1 MTLIII
7 FIFALSLSTGIYLAV
22 QSYFD
27 KRDAGKVHD
36 RLVDRAPKLSS
47 DGTLRPASKGALFEG
62 GSAPK
67 NFGERIMTW
76 FNMDR
81 RLHQMAEQAGVQWLP
96 GQIVIGCLALAFAA
110 FNLCWYMLPPGLRYV
125 SFIAAVGGGALPLLY
140 LRRARRKRVDAFEAQ
155 FPDALLFVA
164 RAMRAGHAFSVSLD
178 MLQKEFDKPLSSEF
192 HIVFEEQNL
201 GLPID
206 VALEKLAKRMP
217 MLDVRFFVA
226 AVILQ
231 KRTGGNLGEILEKL
245 AGLIR
250 ERFKLRGQI
259 RTISA
264 HGRMSS
270 AVLTGIPI
278 VVAIMMYFV
287 NRAHMMFFVE
297 NEMGQWMAGLA
308 VAFVCVGFLIM
319 RQIVKIEV

>member
-1 MTLIII
+1 MTFAII
-7 FIFALSLSTGIYLAV
+7 FIFAMALSAGIYLAV
-22 QSYFD
+22 HSYFD
-27 KRDAGKVHD
+27 KRDAGEVHD
-36 RLVDRAPKLSS
+36 RLVNRGKKAGVDA
-47 DGTLRPASKGALFEG
+47 DRPAQKGVLFEG
-62 GSAPK
+62 NAAPR
-67 NFGERIMTW
+67 NIGGRILTW

-81 RLHQMAEQAGVQWLP
+81 RLEQMAEQAGVEWLP
-96 GQIVIGCLALAFAA
+96 GRIVLGCLGCAFVA
-110 FNLCWYMLPPGLRYV
+110 FNFCWYMLPPGIRFV
-125 SFIAAVGGGALPLLY
+125 SFFAALGASTLPLLY
-140 LRRARRKRVDAFEAQ
+140 LRRARKKRIAAFEAQ

-178 MLQKEFDKPLSSEF
+178 MLQKEFDKPLASEF
-192 HIVFEEQNL
+192 RIVFEEQNL

-206 VALEKLAKRMP
+206 IALEKLAKRMP

-270 AVLTGIPI
+270 AVLTAIP
-278 VVAIMMYFV
+278 VAVAIMMYFV

-297 NEMGQWMAGLA
+297 DEMGRWMAGLA
-308 VAFVCVGFLIM
+308 VLFVCVGFLIM
-319 RQIVKIEV
+319 RQIVNIEV

>member
-1 MTLIII
+1 MTFVIVFL
-7 FIFALSLSTGIYLAV
+7 FALALSTGIYLGV

-27 KRDAGKVHD
+27 KRDAGKVQD
-36 RLVDRAPKLSS
+36 RLLERPKTSA
-47 DGTLRPASKGALFEG
+47 GGATRPSRQEALFEG
-62 GSAPK
+62 GSLPK
-67 NFGERIMTW
+67 GLGGRILGR
-76 FNMDR
+76 FSIDR
-81 RLHQMAEQAGVQWLP
+81 RLQQMAEQAGVEWLP
-96 GQIVIGCLALAFAA
+96 GRIVLGCLGLAVVA
-110 FNLCWYMLPPGLRYV
+110 FNFCWYTLPPGLRYV
-125 SFIAAVGGGALPLLY
+125 SLIAAAGAASLPLLY

-270 AVLTGIPI
+270 AVLTAIPI
-278 VVAIMMYFV
+278 VVSIMMWFV
-287 NRAHMMFFVE
+287 NRDHMMFFVE
-297 NEMGQWMAGLA
+297 EEIGQWMAGLA
-308 VAFVCVGFLIM
+308 VGFVGVGFLIM

>member
-1 MTLIII
+1 MTLLII
-7 FIFALSLSTGIYLAV
+7 FIVALSTATGIYLAV
-22 QSYFD
+22 GRYFE
-27 KRDAGKVHD
+27 KQDAGKVHERLLD
-36 RLVDRAPKLSS
+36 RTAATVGHG
-47 DGTLRPASKGALFEG
+47 GTESGKGAALFAGDKKDKTLSETVLG
-62 GSAPK
+62 
-67 NFGERIMTW
+67 W
-76 FNMDR
+76 FNVDI
-81 RLHQMAEQAGVQWLP
+81 RLQGMAEQAGVNWAP
-96 GQIVIGCLALAFAA
+96 GRTVLTCLALAFVA
-110 FNLCWYMLPPGLRYV
+110 FNLYWYLLPPALYV
-125 SFIAAVGGGALPLLY
+125 LAFVAAAIAGSLPILY
-140 LRRARRKRVDAFEAQ
+140 LRRTRRKRVYAFEAQ

-178 MLQKEFDKPLSSEF
+178 LLQKEFEEPLAGEF
-192 HIVFEEQNL
+192 RIVFEEQNL
-201 GLPID
+201 GLPLD

-270 AVLTGIPI
+270 SVLTGIPSA
-278 VVAIMMYFV
+278 VATLMFFV
-287 NRAHMMFFVE
+287 NRPHMMFFVE
-297 NEMGQWMAGLA
+297 EEIGRMMAGTA
-308 VAFVCVGFLIM
+308 VGFVILGFFIM

>member
-1 MTLIII
+1 VTLAII
-7 FIFALSLSTGIYLAV
+7 FVFALVLCTGIYLGV
-22 QSYFD
+22 YSYFD
-27 KRDAGKVHD
+27 KRDAGEVHS
-36 RLVDRAPKLSS
+36 RLAERAKSVPN
-47 DGTLRPASKGALFEG
+47 DGTSGPSQKGALFGG
-62 GSAPK
+62 GSVPK
-67 NFGERIMTW
+67 NIGGRIMTW

-81 RLHQMAEQAGVQWLP
+81 RLHQMAEQAGVEWLP
-96 GQIVIGCLALAFAA
+96 GQIVMGCLGLAFVA
-110 FNLCWYMLPPGLRYV
+110 FNLGWYMLPPGMRYV
-125 SFIAAVGGGALPLLY
+125 GFIAAIGGGSLPLLY

-155 FPDALLFVA
+155 FPDALLFIA

-178 MLQKEFDKPLSSEF
+178 LLQKEFDKPLSSEF

-206 VALEKLAKRMP
+206 IALEKLAKRMP

-270 AVLTGIPI
+270 AVLTGIP
-278 VVAIMMYFV
+278 VVVSIMMYFV
-287 NRAHMMFFVE
+287 NRDHMMFFVE
-297 NEMGQWMAGLA
+297 EEIGQWMAGLA
-308 VAFVCVGFLIM
+308 VAFVCAGFLIM

>member
-1 MTLIII
+1 MTFAII
-7 FIFALSLSTGIYLAV
+7 FIFAMMLSTGIYLAV

-27 KRDAGKVHD
+27 KRDAGEVHD
-36 RLVDRAPKLSS
+36 RLVNRGKKAGADAA
-47 DGTLRPASKGALFEG
+47 RPAQKGVLFEG
-62 GSAPK
+62 DSAPRSI
-67 NFGERIMTW
+67 GGRILTW

-81 RLHQMAEQAGVQWLP
+81 RLEQMAEQAGVEWLP
-96 GQIVIGCLALAFAA
+96 GQIVMGCLGCAFVA
-110 FNLCWYMLPPGLRYV
+110 FNLCWYMLPPGIRFV
-125 SFIAAVGGGALPLLY
+125 SFFAAVVGGALPLLY
-140 LRRARRKRVDAFEAQ
+140 LRRARTKRIAAFEAQ

-178 MLQKEFDKPLSSEF
+178 MLQKEFDKPLASEF
-192 HIVFEEQNL
+192 RIVFEEQNL

-270 AVLTGIPI
+270 AVLTAIPI
-278 VVAIMMYFV
+278 VVAVMMYFV

-297 NEMGQWMAGLA
+297 EEMGRWMAGLA
-308 VAFVCVGFLIM
+308 VSFVCVGFFVM

>member
-1 MTLIII
+1 MTLVII
-7 FIFALSLSTGIYLAV
+7 FIFALVLSTGIYLAV
-22 QSYFD
+22 HSYFD
-27 KRDAGKVHD
+27 KRDAGEVHD
-36 RLVDRAPKLSS
+36 RLVDRAKTLTA
-47 DGTLRPASKGALFEG
+47 DGTPRPGQKGSLFEG
-62 GSAPK
+62 GSTP
-67 NFGERIMTW
+67 NSIGGRILTW
-76 FNMDR
+76 FNIDR
-81 RLHQMAEQAGVQWLP
+81 RLEQMAEQAGVEWLP
-96 GQIVIGCLALAFAA
+96 GQIVTGCLACAFVA
-110 FNLCWYMLPPGLRYV
+110 FNLCWYMLPPGIRYI
-125 SFIAAVGGGALPLLY
+125 SFIAAIGGGVLPLLY
-140 LRRARRKRVDAFEAQ
+140 LRRARRKRIDAFEAQ

-192 HIVFEEQNL
+192 RIVFEEQNL

-270 AVLTGIPI
+270 AVLTAIPV
-278 VVAIMMYFV
+278 VVATMMYFV

-297 NEMGQWMAGLA
+297 EEIGQWMAGLA

>member
-1 MTLIII
+1 MTLVII
-7 FIFALSLSTGIYLAV
+7 FVFALVLCTGIYLGV
-22 QSYFD
+22 HYYFD
-27 KRDAGKVHD
+27 KRDAGQVHN
-36 RLVDRAPKLSS
+36 RLLERAKSLPN
-47 DGTLRPASKGALFEG
+47 DGTSSPAQKGVLFEG
-62 GSAPK
+62 ESAPK
-67 NFGERIMTW
+67 NIGQRILTQ
-76 FNMDR
+76 FNIDR
-81 RLHQMAEQAGVQWLP
+81 RVHQMAEQAGVEWLP
-96 GQIVIGCLALAFAA
+96 GQIVMGCLGLAFVA
-110 FNLCWYMLPPGLRYV
+110 FNLCWYMLPPGMRYV
-125 SFIAAVGGGALPLLY
+125 GFIAAVGGGSLPLVY
-140 LRRARRKRVDAFEAQ
+140 LRRARRKRIDAFEAQ
-155 FPDALLFVA
+155 FPDALLFIA

-178 MLQKEFDKPLSSEF
+178 LLQKEFDKPLSSEF
-192 HIVFEEQNL
+192 HIVYEEQNL

-206 VALEKLAKRMP
+206 VALDKLAKRMP

-226 AVILQ
+226 AVTLQ

-278 VVAIMMYFV
+278 VVAIMLYFV

-297 NEMGQWMAGLA
+297 EEIGQWMAGLA
-308 VAFVCVGFLIM
+308 VAFVFIGFLIM

>member
-7 FIFALSLSTGIYLAV
+7 FIFAMALSAGIYLAV
-22 QSYFD
+22 QSYYD
-27 KRDAGKVHD
+27 KRDAGEVHD
-36 RLVDRAPKLSS
+36 RLVDRAHTHAA
-47 DGTLRPASKGALFEG
+47 DGTARSSPKGALFEG
-62 GSAPK
+62 DSVPTSIG
-67 NFGERIMTW
+67 GRIMAW

-81 RLHQMAEQAGVQWLP
+81 RLEQMAEQAGVEWVP
-96 GQIVIGCLALAFAA
+96 GQTVMGCLGCAVVA
-110 FNLCWYMLPPGLRYV
+110 FNLCWYMLPPGIRFV
-125 SFIAAVGGGALPLLY
+125 AFFAAVGGGALPLLY
-140 LRRARRKRVDAFEAQ
+140 LRRARRKRIAAFEAQ

-192 HIVFEEQNL
+192 RIVFEEQNL

-245 AGLIR
+245 ASLIR

-270 AVLTGIPI
+270 GVLTAIPI
-278 VVAIMMYFV
+278 VVAAMMWFV

-297 NEMGQWMAGLA
+297 DEMGRWMAGLA
-308 VAFVCVGFLIM
+308 ILFVCVGFLIM
-319 RQIVKIEV
+319 RQIVNIEV

>member
-1 MTLIII
+1 MTFVII
-7 FIFALSLSTGIYLAV
+7 FIFAMVLSSSIYLGV

-27 KRDAGKVHD
+27 KRDAGKVQD
-36 RLVDRAPKLSS
+36 RLSERVKAAVGAPRISRKE
-47 DGTLRPASKGALFEG
+47 ALFEG
-62 GSAPK
+62 AAVAKGI
-67 NFGERIMTW
+67 GGRILTW
-76 FNMDR
+76 FNLDR
-81 RLHQMAEQAGVQWLP
+81 RLHRMAEQAGVEWMP
-96 GQIVIGCLALAFAA
+96 GRIVVGCLGLAFVA
-110 FNLCWYMLPPGLRYV
+110 FNLGWYILPPGIRYM
-125 SFIAAVGGGALPLLY
+125 SFIAAAGAAALPLLY
-140 LRRARRKRVDAFEAQ
+140 LRRARRKRIDAFEAQ
-155 FPDALLFVA
+155 FPDALLFIA

-178 MLQKEFDKPLSSEF
+178 LLQKEFDKPLSSEF

-270 AVLTGIPI
+270 AVLTGIPV
-278 VVAIMMYFV
+278 VVAIMMWFV
-287 NRAHMMFFVE
+287 NRDHMMFFVE
-297 NEMGQWMAGLA
+297 DEIGQMMAGLA
-308 VAFVCVGFLIM
+308 LFFVCVGFLIM
-319 RQIVKIEV
+319 RQIVNIEV

>member
-1 MTLIII
+1 MTLFII
-7 FIFALSLSTGIYLAV
+7 FTFALVTAAGIYLSV
-22 QSYFD
+22 GRYFD
-27 KRDAGKVHD
+27 KRDAGAVHD
-36 RLVDRAPKLSS
+36 RLLDRTAVVATGGSA
-47 DGTLRPASKGALFEG
+47 GGSKAGALFAGEG
-62 GSAPK
+62 RDKTLS
-67 NFGERIMTW
+67 ERVLGL
-76 FNMDR
+76 FNVDKH
-81 RLHQMAEQAGVQWLP
+81 LQQMAERAGVGWAP
-96 GQIVIGCLALAFAA
+96 GQVVLGALAIAVVA
-110 FNLCWYMLPPGLRYV
+110 FNVCWYMLPPALHMV
-125 SFIAAVGGGALPLLY
+125 AFVAALVGALLPVMY
-140 LRRARRKRVDAFEAQ
+140 LRRARTKRVYAFEAQ
-155 FPDALLFVA
+155 FPDALLFIA

-178 MLQKEFDKPLSSEF
+178 MLQKEFEEPLAGEF
-192 HIVFEEQNL
+192 RIVFEEQNL

-270 AVLTGIPI
+270 AVLTAIPI
-278 VVAIMMYFV
+278 VVATMMCFV
-287 NRAHMMFFVE
+287 NRPHMMFFVE
-297 NEMGQWMAGLA
+297 EEIGRWMAGGA
-308 VAFVCVGFLIM
+308 VGFVILGFLIM

>member
-1 MTLIII
+1 MTFVII
-7 FIFALSLSTGIYLAV
+7 FIFAMALSAGIYLGV

-27 KRDAGKVHD
+27 KRDAGKVQD
-36 RLVDRAPKLSS
+36 RLSERVKAAEGAPRTSRKE
-47 DGTLRPASKGALFEG
+47 ALFEG
-62 GSAPK
+62 AAVAKGI
-67 NFGERIMTW
+67 GGRILTW
-76 FNMDR
+76 FNLDR
-81 RLHQMAEQAGVQWLP
+81 RLHRMAEQAGVEWMP
-96 GQIVIGCLALAFAA
+96 GQIVVGCLGLAFVA
-110 FNLCWYMLPPGLRYV
+110 FNLGWYMFPPGIRFM
-125 SFIAAVGGGALPLLY
+125 SFIAAAGAAALPLLY
-140 LRRARRKRVDAFEAQ
+140 LRRARRKRIDAFEAQ
-155 FPDALLFVA
+155 FPDALLFIA

-178 MLQKEFDKPLSSEF
+178 LLQKEFDKPLSSEF

-270 AVLTGIPI
+270 AVLTGIPV
-278 VVAIMMYFV
+278 VVAIMMWFV

-297 NEMGQWMAGLA
+297 EEIGQMMAGLA
-308 VAFVCVGFLIM
+308 VLFVCVGFLIM

>member
-1 MTLIII
+1 MT
-7 FIFALSLSTGIYLAV
+7 FAILFLFTLVLSTGIYLGV

-36 RLVDRAPKLSS
+36 RLLVRAKAPGDAAPRPSRQETLFEAGAAPKSLGGRILRWLS
-47 DGTLRPASKGALFEG
+47 L
-62 GSAPK
+62 
-67 NFGERIMTW
+67 
-76 FNMDR
+76 DR
-81 RLHQMAEQAGVQWLP
+81 RLEQMAEQAGVEWLP
-96 GQIVIGCLALAFAA
+96 GRIVLGCLGLAFAA
-110 FNLCWYMLPPGLRYV
+110 FNFCWYTLPPGIRYV
-125 SFIAAVGGGALPLLY
+125 SFIAAVAAASLPLVY
-140 LRRARRKRVDAFEAQ
+140 LRRARQKRISAFEAQ

-192 HIVFEEQNL
+192 RIVFEEQNL

-270 AVLTGIPI
+270 AVLTAIPI
-278 VVAIMMYFV
+278 VVATMMWFV
-287 NRAHMMFFVE
+287 NRPHMMFFVE
-297 NEMGQWMAGLA
+297 DELGKWMAGLA

>member
-1 MTLIII
+1 MTLAII
-7 FIFALSLSTGIYLAV
+7 FIFALVLSTGIYLGV

-27 KRDAGKVHD
+27 KRDAGRVHE
-36 RLVDRAPKLSS
+36 RLVDRSS
-47 DGTLRPASKGALFEG
+47 TRTNDGRPRSAQKEALFEG
-62 GSAPK
+62 GAAPK
-67 NFGERIMTW
+67 NIGERILTW

-81 RLHQMAEQAGVQWLP
+81 RLHQMAEQAGVEWLP
-96 GQIVIGCLALAFAA
+96 GQIVMGCLGSAFAA
-110 FNLCWYMLPPGLRYV
+110 FNLCWYTLPPGLRYV
-125 SFIAAVGGGALPLLY
+125 SFIAALGGGALPLLY
-140 LRRARRKRVDAFEAQ
+140 LRRARRKRIAAFEAQ

-178 MLQKEFDKPLSSEF
+178 MLQKEFDKPLSTEF

-287 NRAHMMFFVE
+287 NRPHMMFFVE
-297 NEMGQWMAGLA
+297 EDIGQWMAGLA
-308 VAFVCVGFLIM
+308 VAFVCAGFLIM

>member
-1 MTLIII
+1 MTLAII
-7 FIFALSLSTGIYLAV
+7 FIFALALCTGIYLGV
-22 QSYFD
+22 HSYFD
-27 KRDAGKVHD
+27 KRDAGEVHS
-36 RLVDRAPKLSS
+36 RLVARAQSGAG
-47 DGTLRPASKGALFEG
+47 DGASKSSKRGALFEG
-62 GSAPK
+62 GSAPT
-67 NFGERIMTW
+67 NIGARVLTW

-81 RLHQMAEQAGVQWLP
+81 RLQQMAEQAGVEWLP
-96 GQIVIGCLALAFAA
+96 GQVVMGCLGSAFVA
-110 FNLCWYMLPPGLRYV
+110 FNLCWYMLPPGIRYV
-125 SFIAAVGGGALPLLY
+125 SFIAAFGGGSLPLLY
-140 LRRARRKRVDAFEAQ
+140 LRRARRKRIAAFEAQ
-155 FPDALLFVA
+155 FPDALLFIA

-206 VALEKLAKRMP
+206 VALDKHPKRMP

-270 AVLTGIPI
+270 AVLTAIP
-278 VVAIMMYFV
+278 VVVSIMMYFV

-297 NEMGQWMAGLA
+297 EEIGQWMAGLA
-308 VAFVCVGFLIM
+308 VAFVGVGFLIM

>member
-1 MTLIII
+1 MTFVII
-7 FIFALSLSTGIYLAV
+7 FIFAMALSAGIYLGV

-27 KRDAGKVHD
+27 KRDAGKVQD
-36 RLVDRAPKLSS
+36 RLSERVKAAEGAPRTSRKE
-47 DGTLRPASKGALFEG
+47 ALFEG
-62 GSAPK
+62 AAVAKGI
-67 NFGERIMTW
+67 GGRILTW
-76 FNMDR
+76 FNLDQ
-81 RLHQMAEQAGVQWLP
+81 RLHRMAEQAGVEWMP
-96 GQIVIGCLALAFAA
+96 GQIVVGCLGLAFVA
-110 FNLCWYMLPPGLRYV
+110 FNLGWYMLPPGIRFM
-125 SFIAAVGGGALPLLY
+125 SFIAAAGAAALPLLY
-140 LRRARRKRVDAFEAQ
+140 LRRARRKRIDAFEAQ
-155 FPDALLFVA
+155 FPDALLFIA

-178 MLQKEFDKPLSSEF
+178 LLQKEFDKPLSSEF

-270 AVLTGIPI
+270 AVLTGIPV
-278 VVAIMMYFV
+278 VVAIMMWFV

-297 NEMGQWMAGLA
+297 EEIGQMMAGLA
-308 VAFVCVGFLIM
+308 VLFVCVGFLIM

>member
-1 MTLIII
+1 MTLVII
-7 FIFALSLSTGIYLAV
+7 FIFVLVLSTGIYLAV
-22 QSYFD
+22 HSFFD
-27 KRDAGKVHD
+27 KRDAGAVRD
-36 RLVDRAPKLSS
+36 RLAD
-47 DGTLRPASKGALFEG
+47 RPAAPVNDGAARPGQKAALFEA

-67 NFGERIMTW
+67 SIGGRILTW
-76 FNMDR
+76 FDMDR
-81 RLHQMAEQAGVQWLP
+81 RLHQMAEQAGVEWMP
-96 GQIVIGCLALAFAA
+96 GQIVMGCLGLAFAA
-110 FNLCWYMLPPGLRYV
+110 FNLCWYMLPPGIRYV
-125 SFIAAVGGGALPLLY
+125 SFIAAAGGGALPLLY
-140 LRRARRKRVDAFEAQ
+140 LRRARRKRIAAFEAQ

-206 VALEKLAKRMP
+206 IALDKLAKRMP

-226 AVILQ
+226 AVVLQ

-270 AVLTGIPI
+270 AVLTAIPI

-297 NEMGQWMAGLA
+297 EETGQWMAGLA
-308 VAFVCVGFLIM
+308 VAFVCAGFLIM